1 MFYGHFTHAYF
12 FQLHVYIG
20 VKKNMFILVPPV
32 NPYPGTMNFT
42 ISLGGCL
49 DIIIKHLSF
58 LNMCE
63 RRGDDVWKFSH
74 FWAYLVPIMRLRDGM
89 VIYVIDTCGFRLQLF
104 LDCVMNS
111 LKLAGWLFFFYFL
124 LTIKNQTFI

>member
-1 MFYGHFTHAYF
+1 MFYGHFTHAF
-12 FQLHVYIG
+12 FQLHVYMG
-20 VKKNMFILVPPV
+20 VKKNIFKNIIHLYSMFILVPPV

-42 ISLGGCL
+42 ILVGGFL
-49 DIIIKHLSF
+49 DIIIMHLSF

-63 RRGDDVWKFSH
+63 RRGDDVWKLSH

-111 LKLAGWLFFFYFL
+111 QFWAHRWTL
-124 LTIKNQTFI
+124 